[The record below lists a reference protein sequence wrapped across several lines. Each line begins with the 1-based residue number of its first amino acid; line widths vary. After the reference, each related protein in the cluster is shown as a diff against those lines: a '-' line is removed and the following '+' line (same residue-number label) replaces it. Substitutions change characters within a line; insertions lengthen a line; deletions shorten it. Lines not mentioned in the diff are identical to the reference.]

1 MTTENHPAVS
11 DADVAAIAAQ
21 LGRVPRGLRGVAH
34 RCPCGNPDV
43 VETAPRL
50 PDGTPFPT
58 LYYLTCPKAASLI
71 GTLEAEGVMKDQTA
85 RLAEDPELAA
95 AYQEAHEDYIAR
107 RDAIEVLEGFPSAG
121 GMPDRV
127 KCLHVLVGHSLAAGE
142 GVNPLGDEAIGML
155 EDWWAKGP
163 CVSPAEVQA
172 AGERVARNRAK
183 DQDHDAVIA
192 AKQQKTAERAA
203 KKRAAQEPAEDAAQD
218 AAAPGGSAGDTGGQ
232 QESQ

>member
-1 MTTENHPAVS
+1 MTSEELPDATAAT
-11 DADVAAIAAQ
+11 DADRDTAAIAAQ

-58 LYYLTCPKAASLI
+58 LYYLTCPRAASLI
-71 GTLEAEGVMKDQTA
+71 GTLEADGVMKDQTA
-85 RLAEDPELAA
+85 RLAQDPELAA
-95 AYQEAHEDYIAR
+95 AYRRAHEDYIAR

-127 KCLHVLVGHSLAAGE
+127 KCLHVLVGHALAAGP

-163 CVSPAEVQA
+163 CVSAAEVEA
-172 AGERVARNRAK
+172 AGARVARNRAK
-183 DQDHDAVIA
+183 DEDHAEVIA
-192 AKQQKTAERAA
+192 AKERLTAERAE
-203 KKRAAQEPAEDAAQD
+203 KKRRAEQEE
-218 AAAPGGSAGDTGGQ
+218 
-232 QESQ
+232 ES

>member
-1 MTTENHPAVS
+1 MTTEHTPVADS
-11 DADVAAIAAQ
+11 DVAAIAAQ

-71 GTLEAEGVMKDQTA
+71 GTLEADGVMKDQSA

-95 AYQEAHEDYIAR
+95 AYQKAHEDYIAR

-127 KCLHVLVGHSLAAGE
+127 KCLHVLVGHALAAGP

-163 CVSPAEVQA
+163 CVSPAEVEASA
-172 AGERVARNRAK
+172 ARVAEQRAAAE
-183 DQDHDAVIA
+183 DHAAVIA
-192 AKQQKTAERAA
+192 AKEQKTAERAA
-203 KKRAAQEPAEDAAQD
+203 KRAQAEEE
-218 AAAPGGSAGDTGGQ
+218 GQ
-232 QESQ
+232 